1 MSRRVRRWFR
11 PVGLYALGLLWGAAL
26 LVAVRRHLD
35 ADRRSRWRSDGLR
48 ALALAAAGLGD
59 PGLPPS
65 FRSTRVRRLSGE
77 PDTRF
82 AALWTAAGDPVVVF
96 GPAPCSRAPAAWTDG
111 SADRLEEDPGDST
124 ASVFLSPLWREG
136 KKAGVLSWG
145 RWRPLPGA
153 AGEAEGRALWAAFL
167 WWAAAGA
174 LGIWGIG
181 RRRTLVKSRP
191 PAAPLDN
198 PPFEG

>member
-1 MSRRVRRWFR
+1 MNRRARRWVR

-26 LVAVRRHLD
+26 LLAVRRHID
-35 ADRRSRWRSDGLR
+35 AERLHRWRSDGLR

-82 AALWTAAGDPVVVF
+82 AALWTEAGDPVVVF
-96 GPAPCSRAPAAWTDG
+96 GTAPSSRAPAVWTEG
-111 SADRLEEDPGDST
+111 SADRLEEDPRDST
-124 ASVFLSPLWREG
+124 TSVFLSPLWREG
-136 KKAGVLSWG
+136 RKAGVLSWG
-145 RWRPLPGA
+145 RWRPRPGA
-153 AGEAEGRALWAAFL
+153 GETADRALWAAFL

-174 LGIWGIG
+174 WGVWGIG
-181 RRRTLVKSRP
+181 RRRTSVNERP

-198 PPFEG
+198 RPFEG